1 MMLAR
6 GRAPRPKYT
15 MVGETLRYVIPS
27 HLQCSMACGGR
38 SCKYEDPSRW
48 GEDMQA
54 IKGLYSSWVTD
65 ELLAMARPS
74 TEIIQKY
81 DVIEQ
86 FQRCGIR
93 TLINLQHPGEHASC
107 GNELEQESGFTYRPE
122 AFMEA
127 GIYYYNYAWRDYGV
141 ASLATVLDMAK
152 VMSFAVQE
160 GKVAVHCHAGLGRT
174 GVLLACH
181 LVFTTK
187 MSADQAIAFVREKRP
202 GSVQTRAQLLCVR
215 QFAQFLVPLRSVFP
229 RAEPESAAV
238 SLSQYLTRQRHL
250 LHGPEA
256 RRLRHTP
263 KVVALACQLLL
274 DVARNRQVV
283 QQDVLD
289 VVEPVAEERRGA
301 GGVEPAA
308 RGGRRRRRGEG
319 LSYSERDR
327 GRPGA
332 TLDAGGD
339 VGGSAGGDAGK
350 EPRALKRL
358 CLSHEDLRDGGRQ
371 PDDGPALQRWPPAS
385 DSPHSS
391 TSSVWDQLPP
401 PRRVERP
408 RDRAGG
414 TPSPRRGGERRG
426 GGREDEERPS
436 EVPFI
441 LLQTE
446 LSLEARRLLV
456 AQALAVDLERDGG
469 EEQRRRV
476 SWWQM
481 ELNSGGDVWD
491 SVCAEQDPFVL
502 SGLMW
507 SWLEQLKEPV
517 LSRRDVQALEEQPKD
532 PSRVFNTLD
541 KGPRQTL
548 TCILHCAAQVMAP
561 SVESAFLD
569 RTIKAFTKMKAGE
582 SEEGRIVYKTMRRV
596 LALVLKEMKAQRE
609 EEDAGAVAV
618 CPSL

>member
-81 DVIEQ
+81 NVIEQ

-127 GIYYYNYAWRDYGV
+127 GIYYYNYAWKDYGV

-238 SLSQYLTRQRHL
+238 SLAQYLTRQRHL

-301 GGVEPAA
+301 GGWS
-308 RGGRRRRRGEG
+308 RRRGEAAAAAAG
-319 LSYSERDR
+319 GARPRRTGASRPRHRAAAHPEPPLFYVRRSLSYSERDR

-332 TLDAGGD
+332 TLDA
-339 VGGSAGGDAGK
+339 AGGAAGTW
-350 EPRALKRL
+350 R
-358 CLSHEDLRDGGRQ
+358 
-371 PDDGPALQRWPPAS
+371 
-385 DSPHSS
+385 
-391 TSSVWDQLPP
+391 
-401 PRRVERP
+401 
-408 RDRAGG
+408 G
-414 TPSPRRGGERRG
+414 TRGKSRG
-426 GGREDEERPS
+426 
-436 EVPFI
+436 
-441 LLQTE
+441 L
-446 LSLEARRLLV
+446 
-456 AQALAVDLERDGG
+456 
-469 EEQRRRV
+469 
-476 SWWQM
+476 
-481 ELNSGGDVWD
+481 
-491 SVCAEQDPFVL
+491 
-502 SGLMW
+502 
-507 SWLEQLKEPV
+507 
-517 LSRRDVQALEEQPKD
+517 
-532 PSRVFNTLD
+532 
-541 KGPRQTL
+541 
-548 TCILHCAAQVMAP
+548 
-561 SVESAFLD
+561 
-569 RTIKAFTKMKAGE
+569 
-582 SEEGRIVYKTMRRV
+582 
-596 LALVLKEMKAQRE
+596 
-609 EEDAGAVAV
+609 
-618 CPSL
+618 